1 MVGILFLVGELGRL
15 QVLVC
20 FFCFETQFLIGKGL
34 PLSLENRTDHQNCRH
49 KINRLNV
56 ASA

>member
-1 MVGILFLVGELGRL
+1 MVGILFLVELGRL

-20 FFCFETQFLIGKGL
+20 VFGFETQFLIGKGF

-49 KINRLNV
+49 KINGLNV
-56 ASA
+56 ARA